1 MVVFHVVIFLFF
13 KFASLLRDGFG
24 VKGLEPKTVYSIRT
38 LETARFDADTK
49 SRIKLNLIKGRCY
62 IDKSCK
68 KNWLVTKVPNFTNS
82 KAEKK
87 ENEGEKE
94 KKNNEEERDDG
105 PVDEKES

>member
-49 SRIKLNLIKGRCY
+49 SRIKFKNLIKEGVLLKRAL
-62 IDKSCK
+62 K
-68 KNWLVTKVPNFTNS
+68 KKLVGY
-82 KAEKK
+82 
-87 ENEGEKE
+87 EGPKFHEQQSG
-94 KKNNEEERDDG
+94 EEG
-105 PVDEKES
+105 K

>member
-49 SRIKLNLIKGRCY
+49 SRIKLNLIIEGVLSKRAL
-62 IDKSCK
+62 K
-68 KNWLVTKVPNFTNS
+68 KTGGY
-82 KAEKK
+82 
-87 ENEGEKE
+87 EGPKFHEQQSG
-94 KKNNEEERDDG
+94 EEG
-105 PVDEKES
+105 K